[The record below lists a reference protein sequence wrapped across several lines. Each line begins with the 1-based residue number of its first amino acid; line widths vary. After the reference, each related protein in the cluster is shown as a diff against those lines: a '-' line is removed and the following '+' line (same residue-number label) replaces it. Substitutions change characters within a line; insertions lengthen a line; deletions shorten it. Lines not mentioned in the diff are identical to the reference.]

1 MPALP
6 NPGQIAE
13 TPHIELSLGGCAAN
27 TDFVLDKLGVDLG
40 LGGCIGEDPFG
51 DFLLRT
57 LEDAEVQTTGVS
69 RCSQS
74 KTATSAVI
82 NVEGDDRRL
91 ISVVGANRLFKSSMI
106 PEGMIES
113 AAIVHIGGFLLL
125 DTLES
130 ELTLERLRKAR
141 ANGALVVLDVIE
153 VKDPTA
159 MERVRRVFPF
169 TDVVLPN
176 RHRNALPSFPEDPR
190 PTRLD
195 AGLGNP

>member
-1 MPALP
+1 MTVAGGRSWEDWCSWIVYALVFSALIWSVTQSVPALP
-6 NPGQIAE
+6 NPGQIVE
-13 TPHIELSLGGCAAN
+13 TSQIELSLGGCAAN
-27 TDFVLDKLGVDLG
+27 TAYDLAKLGVNVCLG
-40 LGGCIGEDPFG
+40 RCIGEDPFG

-125 DTLES
+125 DALES
-130 ELTLERLRKAR
+130 ELTLERLRKLA
-141 ANGALVVLDVIE
+141 
-153 VKDPTA
+153 PTELLWCW
-159 MERVRRVFPF
+159 M
-169 TDVVLPN
+169 
-176 RHRNALPSFPEDPR
+176 
-190 PTRLD
+190 
-195 AGLGNP
+195 